1 MKLFSTRW
9 FASNA
14 QMLSIIVIFVA
25 LLVFFG
31 VANDN
36 FFTVSNLTNAGQQIA
51 PTVIVAVA
59 MTFVITSGGIDLSV
73 GSLLAVCGST
83 LAILAQ
89 GGNVLLATLVVLA
102 IGAVSGTIIGYI
114 SSYHAIPAFIVTLA
128 ALTAL
133 RGVAQ
138 LITEGYSTP
147 ITSPFLVFLGQGEIL
162 GVYTSIWI
170 ALLVAILGWYV
181 FAHTRFGLYVKAVG
195 SNAESARRA
204 GINTRKVLLFTLMS
218 TGVAAAIAGILVSSR
233 LGSGSSNIGVA
244 FELEVITAVVLGG
257 TSLMGGKGSVI
268 GAVFGALTLGVLS
281 NGLVIIGM
289 NVYWVPILQGLI
301 LLAAIFVNT
310 KLFSRLT
317 VSK

>member
-162 GVYTSIWI
+162 GVSTSIWI